1 MTETKIEKGVRKV
14 CVCECAGGGVLAD
27 SPALHGSL
35 TVSPMFILFV
45 GGGVACC
52 SVVTHTVA
60 KQHAGAYAHPQVM
73 AGFYIQIHH
82 QQRHRIYI
90 SKDPSCT
97 PKHRRTF

>member
-73 AGFYIQIHH
+73 ADFYIQIHD
-82 QQRHRIYI
+82 QQRHRIY
-90 SKDPSCT
+90 T
-97 PKHRRTF
+97 

>member
-52 SVVTHTVA
+52 SVVTHT
-60 KQHAGAYAHPQVM
+60 QLQNNMQVHM
-73 AGFYIQIHH
+73 HIH
-82 QQRHRIYI
+82 R
-90 SKDPSCT
+90 
-97 PKHRRTF
+97 